1 MAEWFAELFDA
12 RYLEF
17 YGGLLDPSLAEEDA
31 RFVDRA
37 LALASGA
44 RVLDLGCGFGRHAI
58 ALARHGYRLT
68 GLDLSEPMLK
78 LAHELAA
85 SEQVAQAAIDWQR
98 RDMRNLRGLGPF
110 DACICLYTAFGFFAD
125 DENRLVLEQVREILR
140 LGGAFMLDVSNPL
153 ALMRGWPQRTWRED
167 RDGTKLEATEYDALS
182 GRAISRRTLFRADG
196 TRVDLPETS
205 VRMYPPHE
213 LAALVCACGFDI
225 DQVYGGLRNEP
236 LEWSKSVRQVWV
248 ARRR

>member
-1 MAEWFAELFDA
+1 MAEWFTELFDE

-17 YGGLLDPSLAEEDA
+17 YGGLLDLSLAEDDA
-31 RFVDRA
+31 SFVDRA
-37 LALASGA
+37 LALATGA

-58 ALARHGYRLT
+58 ALARSGYHLT
-68 GLDLSEPMLK
+68 GVDLSEPMLK
-78 LAHELAA
+78 LARELAT
-85 SEQVAQAAIDWQR
+85 STQVAIEWQR
-98 RDMRNLRGLGPF
+98 RDMRDLRGLGPF

-125 DENRLVLEQVREILR
+125 DENRLVLEQVRDVLR
-140 LGGAFMLDVSNPL
+140 PGGAFMLDVSNPL
-153 ALMRGWPQRTWRED
+153 ALMRGWPQRTWHEG

-182 GRAISRRTLFRADG
+182 GRAIARRTLFRPDG

-213 LAALVCACGFDI
+213 LASLLRNSGFEI